1 MVRRKSIR
9 RFKKHLDGGIFDTF
23 KQTVS
28 SGVQTGK
35 NMLKINELKNKLTK
49 TINDEI
55 ENLDVVKEKRKILS
69 ERLAKFNELNK
80 KENLKEEDIQAH
92 YDTVV
97 KGEVKADGGRRKKR
111 SKSKCK
117 KC

>member
-1 MVRRKSIR
+1 MVRRRSIR
-9 RFKKHLDGGIFDTF
+9 GRSRKRRDGGILDSF

-35 NMLKINELKNKLTK
+35 NMFKINELKNKLTK
-49 TINDEI
+49 TMNDEI

-69 ERLAKFNELNK
+69 ERLAKFDELNK

-97 KGEVKADGGRRKKR
+97 KGEVKVDGGRRKK
-111 SKSKCK
+111 SKCK